1 VICNVLCIQYDVFDT
16 NNMVTLKD
24 TGSKMLSLSKSF
36 FLILD
41 LKNITNTCMLHIIYC
56 VFY

>member
-24 TGSKMLSLSKSF
+24 TGSKMLSLSKFF

-41 LKNITNTCMLHIIYC
+41 LVCFIS
-56 VFY
+56 